1 MTVTRTVTVNVKSTA
16 YGPKHAKVDDRLTAY
31 GPEVM
36 LDLAYGLTR
45 TESAVKAEA

>member
-1 MTVTRTVTVNVKSTA
+1 MKAMA
-16 YGPKHAKVDDRLTAY
+16 YGPKFGDKLTAY
-31 GPEVM
+31 DLKVT